1 MPSFKAGFSQLAQQ
15 DAAAGVERD
24 TTEPPPSPRSAADD
38 AADVAPTALDVAG
51 QAAAAVRRNALK
63 SYTVTRFVG
72 RLLAPQLALLLLLA
86 LLGFL
91 CFGGGGTAHVHE
103 THIHLTVGPGCVA
116 QPKTDKPVAAK
127 YNAVDN
133 ITCPVEAPESRPHL
147 GPIVSL

>member
-1 MPSFKAGFSQLAQQ
+1 MPIKAEFSQLSQQ
-15 DAAAGVERD
+15 DAPEGVERD
-24 TTEPPPSPRSAADD
+24 MTEPPPSPRSAADD
-38 AADVAPTALDVAG
+38 AATALDAAE
-51 QAAAAVRRNALK
+51 QAAAAIRRASLK
-63 SYTVTRFVG
+63 SYTTMRFVG

-133 ITCPVEAPESRPHL
+133 VTCPVQALESSPHL
-147 GPIVSL
+147 GPIISL